1 MESMIP
7 LVSVLDFETL
17 STEHNAAL
25 LSIGAVIRDFNNGT
39 QVDTFYANIIP
50 QSSIDVG
57 LHVSESTKAWW
68 TKQGSA
74 AQDVLSVDQRPLR
87 DVLNDFATW
96 LKKHGVEYAIG
107 NGPRADNQWLESACK
122 ALGMSSPVKYWGD
135 LDMRT
140 LTFIGTHI
148 LRLPHWHSTFK
159 GVKHNALHDAINE
172 AEFCNNVIQQLINRK
187 PKEMAEYTLS
197 VKTESTAE
205 LAEIVAKL
213 NNGSM
218 GVAIANAV
226 EKHVASNRAQI
237 TPAPVQIVAAD
248 GIVKEAIPAIADG
261 KTHTAEIS
269 TPTPEDDEGEQNN
282 SAPAVDK
289 NNLPWDARIHAGT
302 KALNADG
309 TWKKRRGVDDATIAS
324 VTAEL
329 QGTPTPQ
336 PETPVPAPTPV
347 PETPA
352 PVPVP
357 AAEVKQPIQQ
367 FQEIVQAIGDAG
379 RAASAD
385 YMPKHHG
392 PLVQFLLKKSGVT
405 QVPSA
410 TADQM
415 KAMYDTRDA
424 LIANMASIVAGVP
437 VESLVV

>member
-1 MESMIP
+1 MIP

-17 STEHNAAL
+17 STKHNAAL
-25 LSIGAVIRDFNNGT
+25 LSIGAVIRDFNNGAE
-39 QVDTFYANIIP
+39 VDTFYANIIP
-50 QSSIDVG
+50 QSSIDAG

-87 DVLNDFATW
+87 DVLNDFSAW

-107 NGPRADNQWLESACK
+107 NGPRADNQWLESACE
-122 ALGMSSPVKYWGD
+122 ALGMQSPVKYWGD

-218 GVAIANAV
+218 AVAIANAV

-237 TPAPVQIVAAD
+237 TPADVQTAAAD

-269 TPTPEDDEGEQNN
+269 TPTTEDDDGEQNN
-282 SAPAVDK
+282 SAPTVDK
-289 NNLPWDARIHAGT
+289 NNLPWDERIHAGT

-309 TWKKRRGVDDATIAS
+309 TWKKRRGVDDATTAS

-329 QGTPTPQ
+329 QGTPAPTPT
-336 PETPVPAPTPV
+336 PAPVAETPAPTP
-347 PETPA
+347 
-352 PVPVP
+352 
-357 AAEVKQPIQQ
+357 AADVKQPIQQ
-367 FQEIVQAIGDAG
+367 FQEIVQAVGDAG

-385 YMPKHHG
+385 YMGKYHG
-392 PLVQFLLKKSGVT
+392 PLVQFLLKKSGIT
-405 QVPSA
+405 QVPAA

-424 LIANMASIVAGVP
+424 LVANMASIVAGVP

>member
-1 MESMIP
+1 MIP

-17 STEHNAAL
+17 STKHNAAL
-25 LSIGAVIRDFNNGT
+25 LSIGAVIRDFNNGA

-50 QSSIDVG
+50 QSSIDAG

-74 AQDVLSVDQRPLR
+74 AQDVLSVNQRPLR
-87 DVLNDFATW
+87 DVLNDFSAW

-107 NGPRADNQWLESACK
+107 NGPRADNQWLESACEG
-122 ALGMSSPVKYWGD
+122 LGIQSPVKYWGD

-213 NNGSM
+213 NGSEQIVSRDPLSLERM
-218 GVAIANAV
+218 STIAAESIV
-226 EKHVASNRAQI
+226 KEGAPAE
-237 TPAPVQIVAAD
+237 TPAPV
-248 GIVKEAIPAIADG
+248 P
-261 KTHTAEIS
+261 TPTAE
-269 TPTPEDDEGEQNN
+269 DDDGEQNN
-282 SAPAVDK
+282 SAPTVDK
-289 NNLPWDARIHAGT
+289 NNLPWDERIHAGT

-329 QGTPTPQ
+329 RGTPAPTPTPA
-336 PETPVPAPTPV
+336 PVAETPAPTPV
-347 PETPA
+347 P
-352 PVPVP
+352 
-357 AAEVKQPIQQ
+357 AADVKQPIQQ
-367 FQEIVQAIGDAG
+367 FQEIVQAVGDAG

-385 YMPKHHG
+385 YMGKYHG
-392 PLVQFLLKKSGVT
+392 PLVQFLLKKSGIT
-405 QVPSA
+405 QVPAA
-410 TADQM
+410 TAEQM

-424 LIANMASIVAGVP
+424 LVANMASIVAGVP

>member
-1 MESMIP
+1 MIP

-25 LSIGAVIRDFNNGT
+25 LSIGAVIRDFNNGE

-50 QSSIDVG
+50 QTSIDAG

-68 TKQGSA
+68 AKQGSS
-74 AQDVLSVDQRPLR
+74 AQDVLSVNQRPLR
-87 DVLNDFATW
+87 DVLTDFAAW
-96 LKKHGVEYAIG
+96 LNKYGVEYAIG

-122 ALGMSSPVKYWGD
+122 ALDMVSPVKYWGD

-140 LTFIGTHI
+140 LTFIGTHV

-187 PKEMAEYTLS
+187 PKQMAEYTLS

-213 NNGSM
+213 NGATPVVETPAPTPSP
-218 GVAIANAV
+218 VAENAV
-226 EKHVASNRAQI
+226 PAP
-237 TPAPVQIVAAD
+237 TPAPVAPAAD
-248 GIVKEAIPAIADG
+248 
-261 KTHTAEIS
+261 
-269 TPTPEDDEGEQNN
+269 DDEGEQNN
-282 SAPAVDK
+282 AAPNVDK
-289 NNLPWDARIHAGT
+289 NGLPWDARIHAGT

-309 TWKKRRGVDDATIAS
+309 TWKKRRGVDDATIAA

-329 QGTPTPQ
+329 QGATTPTPT
-336 PETPVPAPTPV
+336 PVAETPVPAPVAETPV
-347 PETPA
+347 PAPAAPVAETPTPTPTPA
-352 PVPVP
+352 P

-367 FQEIVQAIGDAG
+367 FQEIVGAIGEAG
-379 RAASAD
+379 RAASPD
-385 YMPKHHG
+385 YMPKYHG

-410 TADQM
+410 TAEQM
-415 KAMYDTRDA
+415 KAMYDVRDA
-424 LIANMASIVAGVP
+424 LISNMASIVAGVP
-437 VESLVV
+437 VESLAV